1 MSAGLL
7 VTRELR
13 PVYLGHGVVG
23 RRGGVEEQR
32 DLLKARSDSWFK
44 TPNMPALLS
53 HKDTAQGILSPS
65 LCLY

>member
-32 DLLKARSDSWFK
+32 DLLRANDQTLGLKL
-44 TPNMPALLS
+44 TTCQLS
-53 HKDTAQGILSPS
+53 
-65 LCLY
+65 